1 MQVRLHK
8 NTKTIPKIPVLIQAN
23 SEPNTLTGSAL
34 RSGRGYHRPLETR
47 DSTEDRSHTFRSEVE
62 LQTTL
67 MRPGSTT
74 PISLNKPWVMAAP
87 FRL

>member
-34 RSGRGYHRPLETR
+34 RSGRGYH
-47 DSTEDRSHTFRSEVE
+47 
-62 LQTTL
+62 
-67 MRPGSTT
+67 
-74 PISLNKPWVMAAP
+74 
-87 FRL
+87 